1 MQVKMRTTIANA
13 KITAIAG
20 SVINVSDKEADEL
33 IKGGY
38 AEVVKAAPVKAA
50 AKQEAN
56 EEIETQPTEKP
67 DNKAGGKK
75 GK

>member
-20 SVINVSDKEADEL
+20 SVIDVSEKEAEEL
-33 IKGGY
+33 LKGGY
-38 AEVVKAAPVKAA
+38 AEQDKIIPAKVVVKPP
-50 AKQEAN
+50 AN
-56 EEIETQPTEKP
+56 NETENQQTEKP
-67 DNKAGGKK
+67 GNKAGGKK

>member
-1 MQVKMRTTIANA
+1 MRVKMRTTIANA

-20 SVINVSDKEADEL
+20 SVIDVTEKEAEEL
-33 IKGGY
+33 LKGGY
-38 AEVVKAAPVKAA
+38 AEQVKETPAKAVTKQTVEEPVN
-50 AKQEAN
+50 QSN
-56 EEIETQPTEKP
+56 EKP

>member
-1 MQVKMRTTIANA
+1 MRVKMRTTIANA

-20 SVINVSDKEADEL
+20 SVIDVTEKEAEEL
-33 IKGGY
+33 LKGGY
-38 AEVVKAAPVKAA
+38 AEQIKAAPVKAA

-56 EEIETQPTEKP
+56 EETETQPTEKP

>member
-1 MQVKMRTTIANA
+1 MRVKMRTTIANA

-20 SVINVSDKEADEL
+20 SVIDVSEKEGEEL
-33 IKGGY
+33 VKGGY
-38 AEVVKAAPVKAA
+38 AEQVKEAPAKAA
-50 AKQEAN
+50 AKQTVDEPV
-56 EEIETQPTEKP
+56 TQPTKKP